1 MFKVSQQFRTALY
14 RHVPRPYLGKAIVL
28 VSAARAEEVL
38 AENAFWPNHLGSMQ
52 HKVLG
57 KTHSEVFDENLAET
71 ARFVQNA
78 LN

>member
-1 MFKVSQQFRTALY
+1 
-14 RHVPRPYLGKAIVL
+14 